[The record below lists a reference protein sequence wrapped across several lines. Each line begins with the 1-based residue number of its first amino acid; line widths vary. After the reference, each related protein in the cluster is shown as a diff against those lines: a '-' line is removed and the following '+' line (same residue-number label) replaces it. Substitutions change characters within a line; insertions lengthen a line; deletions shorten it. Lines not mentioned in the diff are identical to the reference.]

1 MASRLEQII
10 AVIVAVGLIAGVFF
24 AFWHEN
30 ERRYAALAIT
40 GCYGDAATQASNLG
54 SAQDC
59 AGARRLCRDAP
70 PLVDWRHACN

>member
-10 AVIVAVGLIAGVFF
+10 AVIVAAGLIAGVFF

-30 ERRYAALAIT
+30 ERRYAALALT
-40 GCYGDAATQASNLG
+40 GCYGDAASQGSSLG

-59 AGARRLCRDAP
+59 TGARRLCRDAP
-70 PLVDWRHACN
+70 PLVDWRRACN